1 MPERQLEMHW
11 RWQEM
16 GAERTAVG
24 ERTAK
29 EEVGLLQGEIN
40 IAIMMMMMID
50 TTCTSYMRTS

>member
-1 MPERQLEMHW
+1 
-11 RWQEM
+11 M